1 MIAVEE
7 LADQLGVDPG
17 DVRVL
22 LAQLGE
28 HADTI
33 RYVIGAE
40 IRDPLNHFGERTVPG
55 LWWPGSDPDAG
66 RDATK
71 MR

>member
-1 MIAVEE
+1 MIGVDE

-17 DVRVL
+17 DLRVL

-28 HADTI
+28 HDDTMSDA
-33 RYVIGAE
+33 IGAE
-40 IRDPLNHFGERTVPG
+40 IRDQLNRFGERTVPG